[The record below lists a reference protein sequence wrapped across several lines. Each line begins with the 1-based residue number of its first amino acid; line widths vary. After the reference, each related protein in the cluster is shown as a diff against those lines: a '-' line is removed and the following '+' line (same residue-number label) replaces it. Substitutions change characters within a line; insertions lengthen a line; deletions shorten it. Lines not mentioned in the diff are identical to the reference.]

1 MSDVNR
7 EGRCSTQFTTVHR
20 YVRLVHQ
27 RGAMKAERRSEV
39 SRKTSLRK
47 SHLCQNQE
55 MSKLS
60 SDRGRK
66 QISRQMEE
74 HVQRLFCLIESEE
87 PEAACNGSC
96 CSGHR
101 KWQEMSL
108 GKLLRVRSRRPL
120 WMPRPWSVTVVR

>member
-1 MSDVNR
+1 
-7 EGRCSTQFTTVHR
+7 
-20 YVRLVHQ
+20 
-27 RGAMKAERRSEV
+27 MKGERRNEV
-39 SRKTSLRK
+39 SRKPSLRK
-47 SHLCQNQE
+47 SHLCQNHE

-74 HVQRLFCLIESEE
+74 HVQRLFCLIESKE
-87 PEAACNGSC
+87 PEAACNGSY

-108 GKLLRVRSRRPL
+108 GKLLKVRSCQAC
-120 WMPRPWSVTVVR
+120 VDA